1 MHEHLRLAGKLDE
14 ATSIWHPEE
23 PFSPNKGV
31 TSTEPS
37 IPVLG
42 EPLWAIGVVLELSS
56 PLSLDLVDMGMANPY
71 KTRKKSAKVGARKFA
86 SYSYTYNFLSQVGCS
101 NEEHT
106 LLAELDTYVRVQC
119 EYMRVTLGSPLTQRA
134 IVQRLLMVSS
144 AAFLVLLV

>member
-14 ATSIWHPEE
+14 ATSSWHPEE

-42 EPLWAIGVVLELSS
+42 EPLWAIGVILELSS

-71 KTRKKSAKVGARKFA
+71 KTRK
-86 SYSYTYNFLSQVGCS
+86 NQ
-101 NEEHT
+101 
-106 LLAELDTYVRVQC
+106 AELELENLHPTPIRTTSVV
-119 EYMRVTLGSPLTQRA
+119 MVTTKKFLNF
-134 IVQRLLMVSS
+134 SS
-144 AAFLVLLV
+144 ADAVLGAPLLSAFPSL

>member
-71 KTRKKSAKVGARKFA
+71 KTRKNQPKLELENLNPTPTRTTFSRVVI
-86 SYSYTYNFLSQVGCS
+86 YSK
-101 NEEHT
+101 
-106 LLAELDTYVRVQC
+106 
-119 EYMRVTLGSPLTQRA
+119 
-134 IVQRLLMVSS
+134 
-144 AAFLVLLV
+144 LVLHDPVDCCGY